1 MAGRAFIGTS
11 GYSYPHWRGIFYPQ
25 GLRTSEWLQYYSWH
39 FQTVELNNPFYRLPT
54 ASAFEGWR
62 KGTPPGFVF
71 AVKAS
76 RFITHIKRLKDPE
89 VSVGLFLERA
99 SGLREKLG
107 PVLFQLPPSWPFN
120 ASRLEGLLRYL
131 RRQSIVRRLRA
142 ALEVRHKSWLDSKA
156 FTLLEEA
163 GVALCFADWPDLP
176 VEGPVTADF
185 VYLRRHGPASLYS
198 SSYSEEALAEEARKM
213 KGWLKKGLDVYIYY
227 NNDAYGYA
235 IENALR
241 LKALITSSP

>member
-11 GYSYPHWRGIFYPQ
+11 GYSYPHWKGAFYPKD
-25 GLRTSEWLQYYSWH
+25 LKPSEWLPYYSRH
-39 FQTVELNNPFYRLPT
+39 FDTVELNNPFYRLP
-54 ASAFEGWR
+54 SEKAFEGWR

-89 VSVGLFLERA
+89 ASVGLFLERA

-120 ASRLEGLLRYL
+120 APRLEGFLRYL
-131 RRQSIVRRLRA
+131 RRQSVVQRLRA
-142 ALEVRHKSWLDSKA
+142 VLEVRHKSWLDPQA
-156 FTLLEEA
+156 FKLLEEA
-163 GVALCFADWPDLP
+163 GVALCCADWPDLP

-198 SSYSEEALAEEARKM
+198 SSYSEEALAEEARKV
-213 KGWLKKGLDVYIYY
+213 KGWLKQGLDVYIYY

-235 IENALR
+235 LENALR